1 MIEPN
6 RNRASRLNLGKG
18 FSSSFEI
25 PSLIEAQKSSF
36 KDFYDGGIHTNAI
49 GSEKCSKFFA
59 EYMINHYDFID
70 MRG

>member
-1 MIEPN
+1 MIEPR

-36 KDFYDGGIHTNAI
+36 KDFYDEVFKDS
-49 GSEKCSKFFA
+49 SE
-59 EYMINHYDFID
+59 
-70 MRG
+70 RLVP